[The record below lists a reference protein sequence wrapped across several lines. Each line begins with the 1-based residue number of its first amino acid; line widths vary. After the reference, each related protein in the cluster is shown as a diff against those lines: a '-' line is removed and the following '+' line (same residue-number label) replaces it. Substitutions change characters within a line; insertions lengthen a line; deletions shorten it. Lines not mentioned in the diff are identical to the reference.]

1 MLRWRCVLDKS
12 KTGKPYG
19 SGSVD
24 TSVARDGLS
33 DTLNRV
39 SYGKER
45 IVIKRHGKELAALV
59 PMEDLVFLEEL
70 EDRLDLEEA
79 RAALAEA
86 REKGTIPWD
95 KVRKELG
102 L

>member
-1 MLRWRCVLDKS
+1 MEKKGV
-12 KTGKPYG
+12 KPYG
-19 SGSVD
+19 SRSID

-59 PMEDLVFLEEL
+59 PMEDLMLLEEL
-70 EDRLDLEEA
+70 EDRLDLEDA

-86 REKGTIPWD
+86 EEKGTVPWE
-95 KVRKELG
+95 KVKKDLG

>member
-1 MLRWRCVLDKS
+1 LRNK
-12 KTGKPYG
+12 KTIRPYS
-19 SGSVD
+19 SGSID
-24 TSVARDGLS
+24 TSVAREGLS

-39 SYGKER
+39 SYRKER
-45 IVIKRHGKELAALV
+45 LVIRRHGKEIAALV

-79 RAALAEA
+79 RAALSEA
-86 REKGTIPWD
+86 GTTGTVPWESVKKD
-95 KVRKELG
+95 LG

>member
-1 MLRWRCVLDKS
+1 MKLYS
-12 KTGKPYG
+12 HEAI
-19 SGSVD
+19 D
-24 TSVARDGLS
+24 TSVARDSLS

-39 SYGKER
+39 SYSKER

-59 PMEDLVFLEEL
+59 PIEDLLFLEEL

-79 RAALAEA
+79 RTALAEA
-86 REKGTIPWD
+86 ETDGTAPWK
-95 KVRKELG
+95 KVKEDLG

>member
-1 MLRWRCVLDKS
+1 MKKGWNTDP
-12 KTGKPYG
+12 GKLYE
-19 SGSVD
+19 SDSIDV
-24 TSVARDGLS
+24 SIARDTMS

-45 IVIKRHGKELAALV
+45 IVIKRHGKDLAALV
-59 PMEDLVFLEEL
+59 PIEDLRFLEDL
-70 EDRLDLEEA
+70 EDRIDLEDV

-86 REKGTIPWD
+86 EEAGTIPWEQIKKD
-95 KVRKELG
+95 LD

>member
-1 MLRWRCVLDKS
+1 LKNKKDAKQYS
-12 KTGKPYG
+12 YD
-19 SGSVD
+19 SID

-45 IVIKRHGKELAALV
+45 IVIRRHGKEIAALV
-59 PMEDLVFLEEL
+59 PIEDLAFLEEL

-86 REKGTIPWD
+86 GTSGTVPWEKVKKD
-95 KVRKELG
+95 LG

>member
-1 MLRWRCVLDKS
+1 LKKKKPVR
-12 KTGKPYG
+12 PYG
-19 SGSVD
+19 SGSID
-24 TSVARDGLS
+24 TSAARDGLS

-45 IVIKRHGKELAALV
+45 IVIRRHGKDVAALV

-86 REKGTIPWD
+86 GTSGTVPWEKVKKD
-95 KVRKELG
+95 LG

>member
-1 MLRWRCVLDKS
+1 MMKEKGRKDVKLYS
-12 KTGKPYG
+12 HEAI
-19 SGSVD
+19 D
-24 TSVARDGLS
+24 TSVARDSLS

-39 SYGKER
+39 SYSKER

-59 PMEDLVFLEEL
+59 PIEDLLFLEEL

-79 RAALAEA
+79 RTALAEA
-86 REKGTIPWD
+86 ETDGTAPWK
-95 KVRKELG
+95 KVKEDLG

>member
-1 MLRWRCVLDKS
+1 MDDESRKG
-12 KTGKPYG
+12 GKKYG
-19 SGSVD
+19 NEVVE
-24 TSVARDGLS
+24 TSVARDSFS

-39 SYGKER
+39 SYNKER
-45 IVIKRHGKELAALV
+45 IVIRRHGKELAALV
-59 PMEDLVFLEEL
+59 PMEDLRFLEEL

-86 REKGTIPWD
+86 ETGGTVPWD
-95 KVRKELG
+95 KVKEDLG

>member
-1 MLRWRCVLDKS
+1 MAGNENNEKS
-12 KTGKPYG
+12 KPYG
-19 SGSVD
+19 SGSID

-45 IVIKRHGKELAALV
+45 IVIKRHGKDVAALV
-59 PMEDLVFLEEL
+59 PMEDLEFLEDL

-79 RAALAEA
+79 RESLAEA
-86 REKGTIPWD
+86 GEKGTIPWGNVKKD
-95 KVRKELG
+95 LG

>member
-1 MLRWRCVLDKS
+1 MENRRTVR
-12 KTGKPYG
+12 PYG
-19 SGSVD
+19 SGSID
-24 TSVARDGLS
+24 TSVVRDGLS

-45 IVIKRHGKELAALV
+45 IVIKRHGKEIAALV
-59 PMEDLVFLEEL
+59 PMEDLEFLEEL

-86 REKGTIPWD
+86 EEKGTVPWEEVKKD
-95 KVRKELG
+95 LG
-102 L
+102 F